1 MHPYQLGHSLVTR
14 NNFCCPLYFQCG
26 RRIRPLFCRHCS
38 PKARV
43 LSLEDM
49 GGQIAQ
55 AILQS
60 MDLITNT
67 RFCKD
72 IAICSKISVIL
83 SLRNDFQV
91 AHLLMIFLSILGTNN
106 DNNFTD
112 CTWQHFTTTKT
123 LEESML

>member
-1 MHPYQLGHSLVTR
+1 MWKKNQAII
-14 NNFCCPLYFQCG
+14 FAD
-26 RRIRPLFCRHCS
+26 I

-43 LSLEDM
+43 LSLEEM

-83 SLRNDFQV
+83 SLQNDLQV
-91 AHLLMIFLSILGTNN
+91 GHFLNDIFVYTIGTNN